1 MSSDHV
7 QLKAEPR
14 TEFGSAVTRRLR
26 RDGDVP
32 GILYTAG
39 GPTVSFRLSHHELFR
54 AVHGPSAKT
63 MVFEISV
70 GDSPAVP
77 ALLKDWQLNPVR
89 NELMHV
95 DFQEVDLKVAVQT
108 AVPLI
113 LVGNAL
119 GVREGGVL
127 DQSLHEI
134 MVEALPDAIP
144 DGIELDVS
152 DLDIG
157 GVKYFNELSAP
168 SGVTL
173 IGEDDTVL
181 VSIIAPTV
189 VTEPVEGEEDEAA
202 EPELVGG
209 SGEDEKDG
217 E

>member
-26 RDGDVP
+26 RSGAVP
-32 GILYTAG
+32 GVLHTAERTTVAFHMPHHDLYQ
-39 GPTVSFRLSHHELFR
+39 
-54 AVHGPSAKT
+54 AVHGAAAKT
-63 MVFEISV
+63 MVFELAV
-70 GDSPAVP
+70 GADKAVP

-89 NELMHV
+89 NELIHV
-95 DFQEVDLKVAVQT
+95 DFQEVDLKVAVQA
-108 AVPLI
+108 AVPLV
-113 LVGNAL
+113 LVGNPV

-127 DQSLHEI
+127 DQTLHEI

-144 DGIELDVS
+144 EGIELDVS
-152 DLDIG
+152 ELDIG
-157 GVKYFNELSAP
+157 DVRYFNELTAP

-173 IGEDDTVL
+173 IGEDDVVL

-189 VTEPVEGEEDEAA
+189 VTEPVEGEEDEAT

-209 SGEDEKDG
+209 EGKGEEGG